1 MVNQGMLS
9 KIMEKQHLFDMVNQG
24 ISMNINYS
32 YGEMDHGFNRK
43 SWKITIFNRQSTH
56 INYSYGPWL
65 QWQTISLPEGI
76 WFYMYFLCL
85 LHHRL
90 IFDADRLS
98 HIWCT
103 ESSFSGYMM
112 DVLDSVSNGYLL
124 DMVTSPPMAKN
135 YPQIL
140 EAPGRLLSST

>member
-65 QWQTISLPEGI
+65 QWQTISLPEG
-76 WFYMYFLCL
+76 
-85 LHHRL
+85 R
-90 IFDADRLS
+90 
-98 HIWCT
+98 
-103 ESSFSGYMM
+103 
-112 DVLDSVSNGYLL
+112 
-124 DMVTSPPMAKN
+124 
-135 YPQIL
+135 
-140 EAPGRLLSST
+140 